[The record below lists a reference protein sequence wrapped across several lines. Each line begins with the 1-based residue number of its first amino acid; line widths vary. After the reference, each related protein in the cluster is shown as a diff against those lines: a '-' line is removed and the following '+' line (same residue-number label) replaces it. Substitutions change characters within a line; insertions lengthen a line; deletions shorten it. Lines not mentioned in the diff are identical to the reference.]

1 MLNRINNDQLQ
12 QLNSPESEIMF
23 QKIASLSPGVIYVL
37 VQRPDGSRYFEYLS
51 SACEDIYEISVET
64 MLENPQ
70 IYHEQIHPEDLSNYY
85 KAVIYSLKNL
95 SQFEHQWRIIT
106 PSGKV
111 KWLQAKTRPE
121 LRQNGNVAWYGV
133 ILDISDQIEFKN
145 RLDQIANHISGV
157 IYQYRLRP
165 DGTSHFPY
173 CSNGIQEI
181 YGVTPEE
188 VKEDASPVFKTLHP
202 DDFERISNSISESA
216 EKLTSWYCEYRV
228 CHPNGRIIWVLGRAT
243 PQKQLDGSIIWH
255 GYISDI
261 SNQKNLT
268 QELINK
274 TEELE
279 RFFNT
284 TLDLLCIADYD
295 GCFRKV
301 SALWSEVLGYS
312 VNELNGRKFLD
323 FVHPDDLESTLEAI
337 KSLSEGSEVLNFTNR
352 YRKKDGSYIDLEWRS
367 KPKDG
372 LIYAAAR
379 DITER
384 KQAEIALAKAKEAAE
399 AAAKAKSEFLANMS
413 HEIRT
418 PMNGVLGMAELL
430 ANATNLTAEQQDI
443 IQTIRDSG
451 DMLLVVINDILDF
464 SKIESGMLHLE
475 LHPFN
480 LSEILKSVCN
490 LLSKQAISKNIQ
502 LEYQID
508 SGVNHYFLGDSSR
521 LRQIFVNLL
530 GNALKFTKNGRV
542 SIRVKEFN
550 QHSDE
555 LTELLIAIED
565 TGIGISRYLLNKLF
579 QPFSQADAS
588 ISRKYGGTGLGLA
601 ISKSLVNLMGGTIWV
616 ESGGNIGG
624 YPPPNWKSE
633 INLFQE
639 SENIGSTFY
648 FTLQLQPVLASE
660 IKPNK
665 SLALSEIETDPQQPA
680 LKILLAEDNKVN
692 QKVAILTLKKLGYQ
706 ADIANNGLE
715 VLKMLEKQVYD
726 VIFMD
731 MQMPEMDGVTA
742 TKIIRQSGE
751 KQPYIVA
758 LTANALEEDRQV
770 CFDAGMNNYISK
782 PLAIAEI
789 NQILTQV
796 TDPHYLKT

>member
-1 MLNRINNDQLQ
+1 MSNPINNDQNQ
-12 QLNSPESEIMF
+12 QLNSPESELIF

-37 VQRPDGSRYFEYLS
+37 VQRPDGSKYFEYLS
-51 SACEDIYEISVET
+51 SACEDIYEISVEK
-64 MLENPQ
+64 MLKNPQ
-70 IYHEQIHPEDLSNYY
+70 IYQEQIHPEDLINYY
-85 KAVIYSLKNL
+85 KAVIYSLENL

-121 LRQNGNVAWYGV
+121 RRKNGNVAWYGV

-145 RLDQIANHISGV
+145 RIDQIANHIPGV

-173 CSNGIQEI
+173 SSNGIQEI

-202 DDFERISNSISESA
+202 DDFERISNSILESA

-228 CHPNGRIIWVLGRAT
+228 CHPDGHIIWVLGRAT

-261 SNQKNLT
+261 SNQKKLT
-268 QELINK
+268 QELTNK

-284 TLDLLCIADYD
+284 TLDLLCIADYN

-301 SALWSEVLGYS
+301 SALWAEVLGYS

-337 KSLSEGSEVLNFTNR
+337 KSLGEGSEILNFTNR

-399 AAAKAKSEFLANMS
+399 AATKAKSEFLANMS

-430 ANATNLTAEQQDI
+430 ANATNLTVEQQDI

-464 SKIESGMLHLE
+464 SKVESGMLCLE
-475 LHPFN
+475 EHPFN
-480 LSEILKSVCN
+480 LSEILKSVCS

-502 LEYQID
+502 LEYKINPQLN
-508 SGVNHYFLGDSSR
+508 VHFLGDSSR
-521 LRQIFVNLL
+521 LRQIFLNLL
-530 GNALKFTKNGRV
+530 GNGLKFTENGTV
-542 SIRVKEFN
+542 SIAVTEFKK
-550 QHSDE
+550 HSDQ
-555 LTELLIAIED
+555 LTELLIAIQD
-565 TGIGISRYLLNKLF
+565 TGIGISQCLLNKLF
-579 QPFSQADAS
+579 QAFSQADAS
-588 ISRKYGGTGLGLA
+588 INRKYGGTGLGLA

-616 ESGGNIGG
+616 ESCGNIGG
-624 YPPPNWKSE
+624 YPHPNWRSE
-633 INLFQE
+633 TNLFQE
-639 SENIGSTFY
+639 GENIGSTFY
-648 FTLQLQPVLASE
+648 FTIQLKPISGSE
-660 IKPNK
+660 VKRSKP
-665 SLALSEIETDPQQPA
+665 LALSEVETDLDQAA

-706 ADIANNGLE
+706 AEIADNGLE
-715 VLKMLEKQVYD
+715 VLAMLEEKDYD
-726 VIFMD
+726 LILMD

-742 TKIIRQSGE
+742 TKIIRQSGK
-751 KQPYIVA
+751 KQPYIIA
-758 LTANALEEDRQV
+758 LTANALEEDRQI
-770 CFDAGMNNYISK
+770 CLNAGMDHYISK

-789 NQILTQV
+789 NQILKQV
-796 TDPHYLKT
+796 TNQIPIP